1 LPAGFLGG
9 SLANAGEPI
18 RLVRIRAAAIKG
30 EIEKRISLE
39 NRLFKGGL

>member
-1 LPAGFLGG
+1 LAAGFFGG
-9 SLANAGEPI
+9 SLANAGEPV
-18 RLVRIRAAAIKG
+18 RLVRTRAAARRG